1 MKIGIISDTHGLLRL
16 EVLQSLE
23 GSDVILHG
31 GDINKQEILDRLEK
45 IATVYVVRGNND
57 KEWAQN
63 IPYMLDLELEG
74 YRIYMTHKKR
84 DLPADTGMYD
94 LVVYGHSHRYEE
106 NRQDNTIMLN
116 PGSCG
121 PRRFHQAITMATAE
135 TGPEGIK
142 VTRIEIP
149 QKPVLKLSRTGTA
162 DLKKQ
167 IEIVMKETKN
177 NRTPEYISYR
187 YGFDSALTE
196 QIVRL
201 HLTHPGVDP
210 DGIMDRMGY

>member
-1 MKIGIISDTHGLLRL
+1 MKIGIISDTHGLLRP

-31 GDINKQEILDRLEK
+31 GDINKQEILDRLEE
-45 IATVYVVRGNND
+45 IAPVYVVRGNND
-57 KEWAQN
+57 KDWAQN

-74 YRIYMTHKKR
+74 NRIYMTHKKQ
-84 DLPADTGMYD
+84 DLPADLGSYD

-106 NRQDNTIMLN
+106 GRQGNTIMLN

-121 PRRFHQAITMATAE
+121 PRRFHQAITMATAQ

-142 VTRIEIP
+142 VTRIDIA
-149 QKPVLKLSRTGTA
+149 QKPVSKLSKTGTA
-162 DLKKQ
+162 DLKRQ

-177 NRTPEYISYR
+177 NRSPSYISSR

-196 QIVRL
+196 HIVRL
-201 HLTHPGVDP
+201 HLTHPGVDSE
-210 DGIMDRMGY
+210 GIIRRMGY